1 MSYLSWGYLVLSKAK
16 LNNSFPSAQF
26 SIPDYEIRV
35 RRDKRNKN
43 EGRLIEFV
51 KRVWFI
57 ND

>member
-16 LNNSFPSAQF
+16 LGNSFPSAQF

-35 RRDKRNKN
+35 RRDRRKN